1 MSVHYAMTE
10 GTEEMKPHRALICL
24 EEALHER
31 WISVEAFS
39 AEVYKGHLKSVS
51 QDYFTSVA
59 HDEFRLK
66 LPQEVVPEIFENYAD
81 RHGDLSRTRFE
92 LAANECARML
102 QELAPDTKADA
113 HVHKKKV
120 GSMRKAMSVKFDSI
134 EYDPHEYN
142 GLLAVVAHNNTKPLM
157 KRFIEENLDVISLF
171 PIVTTRS
178 TGMVLEEAFGLAID
192 TKVSSGPLGGDQE
205 IGGMISKGVV
215 DAVLF
220 FRDPLS
226 SHPHVDDI
234 NALMRI
240 CDVHCIASANNPNSG
255 RAILLWLSQLSQA
268 RKNDLAAGKPL
279 DTLLKERRVGHDSE
293 VVIKYKTDQ
302 AAVIKATVA
311 GGKGPGP
318 DQPPTPPKGIAHQD
332 SNIDLRFAPATDATF
347 VATPKGPGTPGN
359 GGNFFF
365 GPKMSFRNV
374 LFSK

>member
-1 MSVHYAMTE
+1 
-10 GTEEMKPHRALICL
+10 
-24 EEALHER
+24 
-31 WISVEAFS
+31 
-39 AEVYKGHLKSVS
+39 
-51 QDYFTSVA
+51 
-59 HDEFRLK
+59 
-66 LPQEVVPEIFENYAD
+66 
-81 RHGDLSRTRFE
+81 
-92 LAANECARML
+92 
-102 QELAPDTKADA
+102 
-113 HVHKKKV
+113 
-120 GSMRKAMSVKFDSI
+120 MRKAMSVKFDTI

-178 TGMVLEEAFGLAID
+178 TGMVLEESFGLAID

-240 CDVHCIASANNPNSG
+240 CDVHCIASANNPVSG

-302 AAVIKATVA
+302 AAVITATVA
-311 GGKGPGP
+311 GGANTLAGLERLEPLGTTIRRV
-318 DQPPTPPKGIAHQD
+318 DPTFT
-332 SNIDLRFAPATDATF
+332 S
-347 VATPKGPGTPGN
+347 
-359 GGNFFF
+359 
-365 GPKMSFRNV
+365 
-374 LFSK
+374 